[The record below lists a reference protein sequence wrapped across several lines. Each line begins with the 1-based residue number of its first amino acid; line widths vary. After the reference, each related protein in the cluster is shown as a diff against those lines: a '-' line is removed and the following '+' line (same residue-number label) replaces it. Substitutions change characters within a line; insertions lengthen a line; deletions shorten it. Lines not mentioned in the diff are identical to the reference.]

1 MKMDAKNMI
10 GMVVAIVIGI
20 IMIGPLVTVV
30 TDAQT
35 TVGEEVQYNNIQT
48 GYTYRL
54 TEKNENI
61 TLTVTGAGGD
71 IYFNG
76 EAITEDGFAIVTD
89 SVTVRASTAVK
100 GFVVTTPTQSLD
112 LRVPWNAKFT
122 ITFEDGTC
130 TLADNSTDPAT
141 INETVAYSWMFA
153 PSDNGEW
160 VTVTGNSTHYVNSIN
175 DIICN
180 GYYSTGDN
188 DTGYTVRNGIA
199 TVADPSYEAGLN
211 YTLTP
216 VAGTTDVY
224 TVSTFEVTVG
234 DESFTP
240 WFMLIKRDIV
250 GHEASGSMYDML
262 GIIPMLVTAGLIIGI
277 AGSIFIRRLE

>member
-1 MKMDAKNMI
+1 METSYVNKITGFVIALVLGAI
-10 GMVVAIVIGI
+10 LVGGMLAPTVAGI
-20 IMIGPLVTVV
+20 
-30 TDAQT
+30 QT
-35 TVGEEVQYNNIQT
+35 TIGDTVAYDNIQS

-61 TLTVTGAGGD
+61 TLKVTGSGGD

-89 SVTVRASTAVK
+89 SVTVRAATSVK
-100 GFVVTTPTQSLD
+100 QFMVTTPTQSLD
-112 LRVPWNAKFT
+112 LRAGWNAKFT

-130 TLADNSTDPAT
+130 TIVDDAT
-141 INETVAYSWMFA
+141 TTTTETVTYSWMFA

-160 VTVTGNSTHYVNSIN
+160 VTVTGNSTHYVNSIK

-188 DTGYTVRNGIA
+188 DTGYTIRNGIA
-199 TVADPSYEAGLN
+199 TVSDTTYTAGLN

-224 TVSTFEVTVG
+224 TVSSFSIKVDE
-234 DESFTP
+234 ESFTP

-250 GHEASGSMYDML
+250 GHEASGPFYTMFGVITL
-262 GIIPMLVTAGLIIGI
+262 LAIVMLVVI
-277 AGSIFIRRLE
+277 AANAVKGKYN